1 MLLKLARLSLWNRRS
16 TALLTLVSLSLSVA
30 LLIGID
36 HLRHQA
42 RDSFQ
47 QTLSGTDLIV
57 GPRGGQ
63 TNLLLTS
70 VFQMGNP
77 TNSLSSDSYRMLAE
91 HPMVDWAVPIA
102 LGDTLKGFP
111 VFATHWSYFEH
122 YRYGQHQTLSF
133 AEGRPFAASGDREVV
148 LGAAVADELG
158 YGLGDDIV
166 IAHGSAG
173 VSFTHHDDHPMTV
186 VGLLEPT
193 GTPVDRRVHMT
204 LKAME
209 ALHNDEGHEGH
220 KGHESHSPDEH
231 AHTEEDHHSADHDHA
246 AHHEHDDKEDADSDG
261 HDHEAH
267 NHGGRGQHDHHDHS
281 EHSHAGQAQA
291 EAVPGNINAVLLG
304 LKSRPAVFGLQRDI
318 NQYREEPMTALIPG
332 VALTELWQLLGVAE
346 NLLYLISFLV
356 LLATLAGMMTML
368 LASMGERRRE
378 LAILRT
384 VGASGLT
391 LFWLIELEVL
401 LLTAL
406 SLATG
411 LLLLTAS
418 LAIAQPWLATE
429 FGLFIAI
436 NPISAQTAY
445 LLAGILGLAALMG
458 LVPAISAYRRA
469 LSEGLN
475 PRL

>member
-1 MLLKLARLSLWNRRS
+1 
-16 TALLTLVSLSLSVA
+16 
-30 LLIGID
+30 
-36 HLRHQA
+36 
-42 RDSFQ
+42 
-47 QTLSGTDLIV
+47 
-57 GPRGGQ
+57 
-63 TNLLLTS
+63 
-70 VFQMGNP
+70 
-77 TNSLSSDSYRMLAE
+77 
-91 HPMVDWAVPIA
+91 MVDWAVPIA

-122 YRYGQHQTLSF
+122 YRYGQRQPLSF
-133 AEGRPFAASGDREVV
+133 AEGRPFAASSDREVV
-148 LGAAVADELG
+148 LGAAVANELG
-158 YGLGDDIV
+158 YDLGDDIV

-209 ALHNDEGHEGH
+209 ALHNDEGHDSH
-220 KGHESHSPDEH
+220 DSHSPDEH
-231 AHTEEDHHSADHDHA
+231 DHD
-246 AHHEHDDKEDADSDG
+246 
-261 HDHEAH
+261 AH
-267 NHGGRGQHDHHDHS
+267 NHGAHDEHDQHDHHDHS
-281 EHSHAGQAQA
+281 EHSHAGEAQA
-291 EAVPGNINAVLLG
+291 EPVPGNINAVLLG

-401 LLTAL
+401 LLTVI

>member
-1 MLLKLARLSLWNRRS
+1 MLLKLARHSLWNRRT

-63 TNLLLTS
+63 TNLLLYS
-70 VFQMGNP
+70 VFQMGAP
-77 TNSLSSDSYRMLAE
+77 TNSLSPESYRMLAD
-91 HPMVDWAVPIA
+91 HPMVDWAVPVA
-102 LGDTLKGFP
+102 LGDTLRGFP
-111 VFATHWSYFEH
+111 AFATHWSYFEH
-122 YRYGQHQTLSF
+122 YRYGQRRELRFSQ
-133 AEGRPFAASGDREVV
+133 GRPFAATSDREVV
-148 LGAAVADELG
+148 LGARVASKLG
-158 YGLGDDIV
+158 YALGDDIV

-173 VSFTHHDDHPMTV
+173 VSFTHHDHHPMTV
-186 VGLLEPT
+186 VGILEPT

-204 LKAME
+204 LVAME
-209 ALHNDEGHEGH
+209 ALHNGEH
-220 KGHESHSPDEH
+220 PDPG
-231 AHTEEDHHSADHDHA
+231 DR
-246 AHHEHDDKEDADSDG
+246 DS
-261 HDHEAH
+261 
-267 NHGGRGQHDHHDHS
+267 HDHHDEDDHHSGHDHRDHSETDEPHHGDHAHHNHS
-281 EHSHAGQAQA
+281 EHSHTGQAT
-291 EAVPGNINAVLLG
+291 EPVPGNLNVVLLG
-304 LKSRPAVFGLQRDI
+304 LKSRPALFGLQREI
-318 NQYREEPMTALIPG
+318 NEYRGEPLTALIPG

-384 VGASGLT
+384 LGVGGLT

-406 SLATG
+406 SLLAG
-411 LLLLTAS
+411 LILLTLG

-445 LLAGILGLAALMG
+445 LMAGILALAALMG
-458 LVPAISAYRRA
+458 LVPAIAAYRRA
-469 LSEGLN
+469 LAEGLN